1 MSVDVEEIKAA
12 NPIEGVIAEDTTLEQ
27 KRGRYLR
34 GIEHDSLVVHT
45 EKQYYIWHHENEAG
59 DVFTWL
65 EKRRRMDFK
74 AAVTFLCRRGGL
86 PEPQWSAEGT
96 ARVAAARLVSDA
108 LTVACRWWVLRLR
121 ASEAALDYCRGRG
134 WTDETIREA
143 GLGYVDGDRKALQ
156 GELEV
161 HGIDVK
167 SPGAKAVLMALKGS
181 LVYPCVRSKR
191 VVYFACRLI
200 SSKDKKKDK
209 ALHHWNPPVD
219 LVGDR
224 RPFFNHEWAPMAEMV
239 VVVEGQADA
248 VTLGQW
254 GMAAVALAGTFAGE
268 GLLLLLKGHKRVV
281 VGLDEG
287 AMVGKGQDAV
297 PARTAI
303 CNGLGPLTRVVEW
316 PAKDPNDWL
325 QAGGTAEECV
335 GLIDGAATWGEVV
348 AREVG
353 LRKGLQRDKGLRA
366 AMPLLARMG
375 EMDLALH
382 RPGLVE
388 SLGVDLRQFNALIK
402 AAKGEMATAGNGDG
416 GGSLYIV
423 ETAGTLVHDHLLEMI
438 VVPPEDERSAES
450 ATGWRTRFACRF
462 PDGQVREIPY
472 LDLNNVRY
480 QPLPA
485 TDRLL
490 TERVVMFPAAL
501 GERMPARELVGRIQG
516 VIRKYVDVDRFYEG
530 LAAYYVL
537 FTWLYDC
544 FNTVPYLRMLGD
556 TGTGKSRFVQVVGS
570 MCFRPIQITGASTT
584 SPIFR
589 TMDRF
594 RGTLVADE
602 FDQRSS
608 DEKSDII
615 KIFNSGNQRMGGVV
629 LRSVD
634 RGKGFETEVFVVFC
648 PKIIAT
654 RQRFEDRA
662 MESRC
667 LTHETGGPTTR
678 MDIPIDMPRRF
689 WTEETMPI
697 RNALLRYRMEFWQP
711 EIEPDYAAM
720 DLSVEKRLN
729 QVTVALLTLI
739 DDEDLRAGLRAFIQ
753 EYNRQMV
760 VERGMTLTAKVLEG
774 VCGCWFG
781 DLYSGQPAV
790 MTIGRIG
797 KAVNILM
804 DKENEESMVDSHPAG
819 GAGGDRQDDKRRDE
833 GKRVTARRVGQV
845 VRTELHLRT
854 ERSSEHGRARVVVWD
869 AERIE
874 ALRKRMGVD
883 EDVLM
888 GVIEDLAPLRETA
901 ANEQLALNIDDPQG
915 TG

>member
-1 MSVDVEEIKAA
+1 MDVEEIKAA
-12 NPIEGVIAEDTTLEQ
+12 NPIEGVIDEDTTLEQ

-34 GIEHDSLVVHT
+34 GVEHDSLVVNTHA
-45 EKQYYIWHHENEAG
+45 QYYAWNKKNEFG

-65 EKRRRMDFK
+65 EKRRRMEFK
-74 AAVTFLCRRGGL
+74 EAVTFLCRRGGL
-86 PEPQWSAEGT
+86 PEPQWGEEGT

-108 LTVACRWWVLRLR
+108 LTVACRWWVGRLR
-121 ASEAALDYCRGRG
+121 ATDPALDYCRGRV

-143 GLGYVDGDRKALQ
+143 GLGYVDGDRKALR

-167 SPGAKAVLMALKGS
+167 SAAARAVLMAPKGS

-191 VVYFACRLI
+191 VIYFACRSI
-200 SSKDKKKDK
+200 QGKK
-209 ALHHWNPPVD
+209 HWNPPVD
-219 LVGDR
+219 LVGER
-224 RPFFNHEWAPMAEMV
+224 RAFFNHEWAPMAEMV

-248 VTLGQW
+248 ITLGQW
-254 GMAAVALAGTFAGE
+254 GMAAVALAGTSAGE
-268 GLLLLLKGHKRVV
+268 GLLLLLGRHERVV

-287 AMVGKGQDAV
+287 AEA
-297 PARTAI
+297 ARSGI

-316 PAKDPNDWL
+316 PEKDPNDWL
-325 QAGGTAEECV
+325 QAGGTPEACEA
-335 GLIDGAATWGEVV
+335 LIDGAPTWGEVV

-353 LRKGLQRDKGLRA
+353 EREGLARDKGLREVV
-366 AMPLLARMG
+366 PLLARMG

-402 AAKGEMATAGNGDG
+402 AAKGEMAAAGNGDG
-416 GGSLYIV
+416 GPAGAGGSLYIV
-423 ETAGTLVHDHLLEMI
+423 ETPGTLVQDHLLEMI
-438 VVPPEDERSAES
+438 VVPPEDERGAEA

-480 QPLPA
+480 EPLPA

-490 TERVVMFPAAL
+490 RERVVMFPAAL
-501 GERMPARELVGRIQG
+501 GERMPARELVGRIQR

-537 FTWLYDC
+537 FTWLYDS

-570 MCFRPIQITGASTT
+570 MCFRPFMITGASTT

-608 DEKSDII
+608 DEKADII
-615 KIFNSGNQRMGGVV
+615 KILNSGNQRMGGIV
-629 LRSVD
+629 LRS
-634 RGKGFETEVFVVFC
+634 GEGSKGFQTEVFVVFG
-648 PKIIAT
+648 PKIIST
-654 RQRFEDRA
+654 RKRFEDLA
-662 MESRC
+662 LESRC

-678 MDIPIDMPRRF
+678 EDIPVDMPRSF

-711 EIEPDYAAM
+711 EIELDYAAM

-739 DDEDLRAGLRAFIQ
+739 DDEELREGLREFIQ
-753 EYNRQMV
+753 EYNRQLV
-760 VERGMTLTAKVLEG
+760 VERGMTLTAKVLEA

-781 DLYSGQPAV
+781 DLYSGRAAV

-797 KAVNILM
+797 KAVNILI
-804 DKENEESMVDSHPAG
+804 DKENEESMVDSEGESAG
-819 GAGGDRQDDKRRDE
+819 GGREEKRRDE
-833 GKRVTARRVGQV
+833 GKKVTARRVGQV
-845 VRTELHLRT
+845 VRTQLHLRT
-854 ERSSEHGRARVVVWD
+854 ERSSEQGRARVVVWD
-869 AERIE
+869 RERVE

-883 EDVLM
+883 EDVLT
-888 GVIEDLAPLRETA
+888 GVIEDLAPLRDTE
-901 ANEQLALNIDDPQG
+901 ANEQLALNLEEANDK
-915 TG
+915 